1 MKAGNELIKDMEL
14 GGILWVR
21 EWEGEKTER
30 GGEEGG
36 RYFKICKGIE
46 APWLFRFGVLCLM

>member
-1 MKAGNELIKDMEL
+1 MKVGKELTKDMEL

-36 RYFKICKGIE
+36 T
-46 APWLFRFGVLCLM
+46 LLQDL